1 MYYHLLHLLWCV
13 QLLMIILAQMV
24 KLPTRQGNILNSP
37 FDNDVDVDVVAHVH
51 PVASLP
57 GTDHK
62 AIHFEI
68 SVVPQR
74 SKIILVICTIIMRL
88 NFVVHCVICLG
99 TVFLVLMLRKHG
111 HCGRI
116 CFW

>member
-1 MYYHLLHLLWCV
+1 
-13 QLLMIILAQMV
+13 MIILAQMV

-37 FDNDVDVDVVAHVH
+37 FDNDVDVVAHVH

-68 SVVPQR
+68 FVVPPMQ
-74 SKIILVICTIIMRL
+74 
-88 NFVVHCVICLG
+88 
-99 TVFLVLMLRKHG
+99 
-111 HCGRI
+111 
-116 CFW
+116 